1 MVIWGF
7 GGVQVERF
15 GVMGVLGSGFW
26 GSGFWGFAIIML
38 VYESILIEIL
48 RTHILFFIYEGHFKD
63 GYKKNVPQNFVRHRL
78 LIQNFTVSRYY
89 SHLC

>member
-15 GVMGVLGSGFW
+15 GVVGVLGSGFW

-48 RTHILFFIYEGHFKD
+48 RSNILVFSCEDHFM
-63 GYKKNVPQNFVRHRL
+63 
-78 LIQNFTVSRYY
+78 
-89 SHLC
+89 